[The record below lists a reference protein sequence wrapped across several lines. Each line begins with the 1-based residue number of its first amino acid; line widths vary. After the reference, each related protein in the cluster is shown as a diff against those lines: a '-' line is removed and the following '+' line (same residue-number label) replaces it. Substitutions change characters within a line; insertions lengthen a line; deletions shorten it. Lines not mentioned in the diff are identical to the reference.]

1 MKVNITIGKYKEML
15 VINGFKQQEGAD
27 YFDIYSHI
35 SRITCIRTLTV
46 ITIINKLE
54 IHQINVKITFFND
67 DLDEEVYME
76 QLKEFIVNGQENFF
90 VSLSNHYMIW
100 SKHLNNGMRK
110 LNKVI
115 LLNEFKINKVDKFT
129 CVNVMSFYV
138 SICMIYFFYNNDHMV
153 KSTKKNVN

>member
-110 LNKVI
+110 
-115 LLNEFKINKVDKFT
+115 
-129 CVNVMSFYV
+129 
-138 SICMIYFFYNNDHMV
+138 
-153 KSTKKNVN
+153 